1 MNRLQARRIVK
12 QLDEVLGAN
21 YTDPST
27 VERVQRALKIPVD
40 GKMGPQTR
48 AAVKAFNI
56 KRGAPQDGE
65 NITDGTLGYIAGM
78 EVVAAQRAQE
88 AADIP
93 IYGPPLPAGF
103 GAPAAP
109 KASASVAS
117 PATST
122 FDVNQLFPP
131 AKAEPPTPVIR
142 KEAGM
147 PVWQMVVAGL
157 GVVAIG
163 AGAFM
168 LVRKKR

>member
-21 YTDPST
+21 YADPST

-78 EVVAAQRAQE
+78 EVVAAQKAQ
-88 AADIP
+88 ADAEIP

-103 GAPAAP
+103 GTPAPSNPTAAP
-109 KASASVAS
+109 V
-117 PATST
+117 ST

-131 AKAEPPTPVIR
+131 AKAEPPVPVVK

-163 AGAFM
+163 AGGF
-168 LVRKKR
+168 LLLRGKKR